1 MASAAGPMAR
11 EFGLGLRWQLALPV
25 SGLLYGAMTFDSAI
39 RGPKG
44 GGWR

>member
-1 MASAAGPMAR
+1 
-11 EFGLGLRWQLALPV
+11 V
-25 SGLLYGAMTFDSAI
+25 SGLLYGAMTFDSGI